1 MKKVDLLNYILRHNN
16 LLIQTRVVSLH
27 SNIWTVHRGRL
38 TEPILMME
46 QIDNNNEWRFSFKS
60 QKLSYKQALTILMKN
75 KVKRK

>member
-1 MKKVDLLNYILRHNN
+1 
-16 LLIQTRVVSLH
+16 
-27 SNIWTVHRGRL
+27 
-38 TEPILMME
+38 MME